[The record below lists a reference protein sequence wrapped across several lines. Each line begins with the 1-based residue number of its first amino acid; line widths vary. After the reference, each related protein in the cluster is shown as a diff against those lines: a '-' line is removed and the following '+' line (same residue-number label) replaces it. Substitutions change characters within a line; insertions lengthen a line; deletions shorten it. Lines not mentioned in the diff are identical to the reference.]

1 MELYRDPRY
10 LHSERARR
18 SVIIVSQ
25 RHYGTRQV
33 AATYPLFVSA
43 MRVQRTKQH
52 SLPRRSQVARQ
63 STQSRLPN
71 FNFQAV
77 IYHAPCQKASAIL
90 LTRVRITIARRSC
103 VKKQKNRKISL
114 TLSRRRVTIRVS
126 LTILNI

>member
-63 STQSRLPN
+63 STQKRSPN
-71 FNFQAV
+71 FNFQTEV
-77 IYHAPCQKASAIL
+77 YHAGVTKLSAIL
-90 LTRVRITIARRSC
+90 LTNVH
-103 VKKQKNRKISL
+103 K
-114 TLSRRRVTIRVS
+114 SRNGAQR
-126 LTILNI
+126 NDG